1 MPLFAAGVSAATK
14 DGGKEQDNQYIGQI
28 YPATM
33 LSIIRVQNEQKKF
46 DPVSLVDPMP
56 EVEKKQK
63 KKEKKEKKRKRDEGN
78 DGDSRGDIR
87 DPREVEPAK
96 GVYYSHQVNDAL
108 FC

>member
-14 DGGKEQDNQYIGQI
+14 DGGKEPDNQYIGQI
-28 YPATM
+28 DPATM

-46 DPVSLVDPMP
+46 DPVTLVDPMP

-63 KKEKKEKKRKRDEGN
+63 KKAKMEKKRKRDEGK
-78 DGDSRGDIR
+78 DEDIR

-96 GVYYSHQVNDAL
+96 GVYYSHQGQELN
-108 FC
+108 F